1 MTYIWELPKY
11 FWPFHVALL
20 ISKEETV
27 EKHLWGIFSSG
38 NLCNAQL
45 APMFTKEWTWIK
57 LPKNTF
63 NYELHLLSE
72 TELFLQ
78 FDDNGD
84 DDDGGMMM
92 MMIIQMFVHCILQFS
107 GFILQTS
114 RRFRSH
120 SREAAPRPLRSH
132 PESWT
137 QNKWGNGLKI
147 PLQGKGG
154 DVHHICDKVVKIPPI
169 VIICGHDGFER
180 SFQE

>member
-1 MTYIWELPKY
+1 MPNDIYLRAPKVFLTFSRGIAHFKRRNSGKTFVRYIFKCKPLQGPAGAD
-11 FWPFHVALL
+11 V
-20 ISKEETV
+20 
-27 EKHLWGIFSSG
+27 
-38 NLCNAQL
+38 
-45 APMFTKEWTWIK
+45 KEWTWIK

-114 RRFRSH
+114 RRFRLR

-137 QNKWGNGLKI
+137 ENKWGKGLKI
-147 PLQGKGG
+147 PLQEKGG
-154 DVHHICDKVVKIPPI
+154 DVHHICD
-169 VIICGHDGFER
+169 
-180 SFQE
+180 